1 MSNKRIPIIIYS
13 KDKARFITTHAVK
26 TSGYGWCILAGV
38 VNGGSWTLE
47 TLTPEEREE
56 FMRVNEDLT
65 ENWNYIAYNDFI
77 RRMNAKY
84 GE

>member
-1 MSNKRIPIIIYS
+1 MEKEPIRDES
-13 KDKARFITTHAVK
+13 
-26 TSGYGWCILAGV
+26 LLE

>member
-1 MSNKRIPIIIYS
+1 MI
-13 KDKARFITTHAVK
+13 
-26 TSGYGWCILAGV
+26 G
-38 VNGGSWTLE
+38 LE
-47 TLTPEEREE
+47 SSLKWEEEIKNNDIEEREE